1 MWKTRLISSVRSVRC
16 VTRRLF
22 EENRGSAASSGLRS
36 TDSQKTAHSRWF
48 WMPMKTSFP
57 SRHENGPYGA
67 MAACDAPVRGGGVPP

>member
-1 MWKTRLISSVRSVRC
+1 MLAASSRLTTSSLASVWKMRLISSVRSVRC

-57 SRHENGPYGA
+57 S
-67 MAACDAPVRGGGVPP
+67 